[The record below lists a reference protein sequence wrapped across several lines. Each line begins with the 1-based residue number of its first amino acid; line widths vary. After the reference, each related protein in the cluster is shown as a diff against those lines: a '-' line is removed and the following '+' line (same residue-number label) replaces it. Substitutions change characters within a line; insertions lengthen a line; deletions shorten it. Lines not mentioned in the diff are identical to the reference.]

1 MLTVVSMHCKAARG
15 LPVKHQQICLGGGV
29 IGGREGAES
38 CAKSTAIR
46 IAGAMVPLPVS
57 KWELKAKL
65 GLKNADDMTV
75 TCRAKRI
82 LLPLPLLLLLLL
94 DGGAAQ

>member
-1 MLTVVSMHCKAARG
+1 MLG
-15 LPVKHQQICLGGGV
+15 WV

-82 LLPLPLLLLLLL
+82 LLLLPLLLLLLL
-94 DGGAAQ
+94 GGGAAQ

>member
-1 MLTVVSMHCKAARG
+1 MTARECETP
-15 LPVKHQQICLGGGV
+15 LSS
-29 IGGREGAES
+29 IGKYVWAGERRAMEGRIMR
-38 CAKSTAIR
+38 KSTAIR
-46 IAGAMVPLPVS
+46 IVGVMVPLPVS

-82 LLPLPLLLLLLL
+82 LLLLLL
-94 DGGAAQ
+94 GGGGTAQ

>member
-1 MLTVVSMHCKAARG
+1 MHCKAARG
-15 LPVKHQQICLGGGV
+15 LPVKHQQICGV
-29 IGGREGAES
+29 GVGDIGGREGAES

-82 LLPLPLLLLLLL
+82 LLLLPLLLLLLL
-94 DGGAAQ
+94 GGGAAQ